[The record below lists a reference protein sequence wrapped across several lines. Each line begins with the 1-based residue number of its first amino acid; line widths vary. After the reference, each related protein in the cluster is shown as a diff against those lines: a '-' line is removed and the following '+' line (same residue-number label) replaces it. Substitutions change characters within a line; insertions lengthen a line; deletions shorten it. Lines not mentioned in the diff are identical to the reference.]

1 MAHSFIQSIVKGVH
15 SFCPNNKYSSVLPTS
30 GSQDIALH
38 SAEAS
43 EVLYTYQYIYGQT
56 PPPLGEVINILDEDD
71 RQQKRIKNVYGSQNS
86 DDLSDIPNNE
96 SHDSEKDK
104 LCCEK
109 IKKMFAL
116 QTLIVTVSAAFVVAL
131 VVGFFTGYCCGRR
144 CTKGN

>member
-56 PPPLGEVINILDEDD
+56 PPPLGEVINILDEESSEEDTSSEEEDD
-71 RQQKRIKNVYGSQNS
+71 AATRRQCAINGAEM
-86 DDLSDIPNNE
+86 DNNKIFF
-96 SHDSEKDK
+96 SKDPSLK
-104 LCCEK
+104 V
-109 IKKMFAL
+109 
-116 QTLIVTVSAAFVVAL
+116 Q
-131 VVGFFTGYCCGRR
+131 
-144 CTKGN
+144 